1 MDLLN
6 PVLRTVLIC
15 LVGFGIA
22 YQGRRK
28 GYTIFNLSGRF
39 NRLQFI
45 ILFIA
50 LMILFYIGDIIEERL
65 IDYIVTLPAYWATRI
80 FVGALQA
87 MLFPLAC
94 GLFTR
99 RIHDIGFNGWAGI
112 LWATIIIFIN
122 TYSAVTPLNYLLD
135 LFVWIIGFLF
145 WVLPGQPEPNKYGY
159 PPFMSQEP
167 IQSQPITE
175 PPTPEEQEV
184 RKKVRKRRK
193 KR

>member
-1 MDLLN
+1 MDLLY

-45 ILFIA
+45 ILFI
-50 LMILFYIGDIIEERL
+50 
-65 IDYIVTLPAYWATRI
+65 
-80 FVGALQA
+80 
-87 MLFPLAC
+87 
-94 GLFTR
+94 
-99 RIHDIGFNGWAGI
+99 
-112 LWATIIIFIN
+112 
-122 TYSAVTPLNYLLD
+122 
-135 LFVWIIGFLF
+135 
-145 WVLPGQPEPNKYGY
+145 
-159 PPFMSQEP
+159 
-167 IQSQPITE
+167 E
-175 PPTPEEQEV
+175 PPTQEEQEV